1 MLGLLLWVILGAAL
15 LFLAPPLLPPRYRNK
30 VADNTLR
37 LVGVLIVVFGV
48 LSTSYVHVPDGHLG
62 QLFRVYG
69 GGSLPPSKIVA
80 VNGENGPQAR
90 IFTPGF
96 HFEPL
101 VNVLYEVN
109 TDQTEDNV
117 PDGKIAKLVAKD
129 GAPLRPGEAFADP
142 FPITLGYA
150 MLDAETFL
158 RNGGQRGPQL
168 TVLPPGKYRINH
180 YLWDVELRDA
190 KEIPAGFVGVVKSN
204 VWADIN
210 FGTLLAKKP
219 ESCDMVKRS
228 DSSGTSELQ
237 RLAAPTVPVGCV
249 GVWEKSLPPGKYYF
263 NPDAF
268 SVTDIDTRAQVWT
281 YAGGYKRASISL
293 TVDSK
298 GEIQQTRTEQD
309 IPESKENADRA
320 IAVKMEGWDIPLE
333 LRVIAQVSPDDAPC
347 VVAGVGTLKQVE
359 DRVLTP
365 SIRAITRDV
374 AGGTYEVTEPK
385 VDENGKPILDR
396 EGKPTII
403 TVHRPTKALDLI
415 NQRPLIEGEIER
427 RIRPEGAK
435 SCVTIREVRLGE
447 PAIPP
452 ELLVAVRR
460 EQLATQLAKAFIQE
474 RAAQEKR
481 IDSENAKATADQQ
494 VTLVRAVIGVQTSEK
509 DAQALKNQG
518 EGQRDQLKAIAEGQ
532 RAQMEVLG
540 VDSTVRLR
548 QYELL
553 VDKLFMFAN
562 AHPEV
567 LTAALTNAQKFVPNI
582 QVGRDEGGVGGL
594 LTALLGQSLSH
605 ASEPPAASGQTAL
618 PAPIATM
625 SPPR

>member
-1 MLGLLLWVILGAAL
+1 
-15 LFLAPPLLPPRYRNK
+15 
-30 VADNTLR
+30 
-37 LVGVLIVVFGV
+37 
-48 LSTSYVHVPDGHLG
+48 
-62 QLFRVYG
+62 
-69 GGSLPPSKIVA
+69 
-80 VNGENGPQAR
+80 
-90 IFTPGF
+90 
-96 HFEPL
+96 
-101 VNVLYEVN
+101 
-109 TDQTEDNV
+109 
-117 PDGKIAKLVAKD
+117 
-129 GAPLRPGEAFADP
+129 
-142 FPITLGYA
+142 
-150 MLDAETFL
+150 
-158 RNGGQRGPQL
+158 
-168 TVLPPGKYRINH
+168 
-180 YLWDVELRDA
+180 
-190 KEIPAGFVGVVKSN
+190 
-204 VWADIN
+204 
-210 FGTLLAKKP
+210 
-219 ESCDMVKRS
+219 MVKRPETLGAS
-228 DSSGTSELQ
+228 DVQ
-237 RLAAPTVPVGCV
+237 HLAAPTVPVGCT
-249 GVWEKSLPPGKYYF
+249 GVWDKSLSPGKYYF

-281 YAGGYKRASISL
+281 YAGGYKRAAISL

-374 AGGTYEVTEPK
+374 AGGTYEVIEPK
-385 VDENGKPILDR
+385 VDANGRPLLDND
-396 EGKPTII
+396 GKPTMVKIN
-403 TVHRPTKALDLI
+403 RPTKALDLI

-494 VTLVRAVIGVQTSEK
+494 ATLVRAVIGVQTSEK

-518 EGQRDQLKAIAEGQ
+518 SGQRDQLKAIAEGQ
-532 RAQMEVLG
+532 RAQMDVLG
-540 VDSTVRLR
+540 SESTVRLR

-553 VDKLFMFAN
+553 VDKMFGFAN

-582 QVGRDEGGVGGL
+582 QVGNEGNAMGGL

-605 ASEPPAASGQTAL
+605 PPAA
-618 PAPIATM
+618 PAPGQPTVPAPVATM
-625 SPPR
+625 NPPR